1 MFYIHQSNQM
11 ELLAHQLSNLFGAS
25 LDNNSA
31 ANPFIQEKVLVQSPG
46 MSQWLKI
53 YLAQQLG
60 VMANIDFPLPSS
72 FIWSLYKELITDLPD
87 QSAFNKG
94 EMAWKLYTILPNHL
108 DDESFLPLKNYLTHD
123 KNGLML
129 FQLSEKIADVFDQYL
144 MYRPDWIESWEA
156 NDDDIKDGDTTLHPW
171 QPILWRA
178 LKEHTADLQ
187 QSEYHRANLHDVL
200 LEQLAGAFADKTH
213 KIHADLPQ
221 RLFIFGISALPSQQ
235 LHVFEQLSEHVDIH
249 LMLFNPCAHYWG
261 DIVDQKQLAKVQA
274 RFANKKHLGV
284 NDQNYMTVGN
294 PLLASWGKL
303 GRDYLEQLLE
313 INADQYD
320 YFVEPEPSSMLCR
333 IQADV
338 FNLSFRDQIES
349 LTPAESLTAAG
360 KQSID
365 VNDNSLM
372 FHACHSPLREVEV
385 LYDQLLHLFEQG
397 SSPSPTLTPKD
408 IIVMMPDVS
417 LYSPYIDAVF
427 AGSEVNRIP
436 YAISDKGFVLE
447 NPILNSFL
455 QLMKLPDSRF
465 SASELLDLISVPA
478 TTLVMG
484 LVEEDI
490 DLIRNWINEVGIR
503 WGIDSDHK
511 QSLDLPNDELNS
523 WRFGLNRL
531 LMGYAIGNETLVDGI
546 LPYKHVEGQNAE
558 TLGKLVFFID
568 TLIGFRAQ
576 LNEVATISDKIATVN
591 DLVVAFYQTDKN
603 EEQAINTIRQVLIEF
618 ETHFDTKNCEQPIS
632 QKVFAYYINNAFN
645 DKGVG
650 QRFLAGQVNFCTLM
664 PMRSIPFKVIC
675 LLGMNDADYP
685 RFVAPVGF
693 DLMATGKTRKGDRSR
708 RLDDRYLLLEAM
720 LSARDKLYVSYV
732 GHSMQDNSEK
742 IPSVLV
748 TELLEYCEQAFTFG
762 ESQKSLTN
770 KLVQFHPLQPFNPA
784 YFSAS
789 SSSLKSYQPH
799 WYRYVNQ
806 QNATIDSQISEQP
819 IDDTDVIKTLDLEQ
833 LIRFMLHPVKYFF
846 NHTLQLYFSSLTQVE
861 QDDETFMLD
870 ALTRYQLLESLS
882 ASKLAQSGLGSY
894 SHINGTGNLPHREVG
909 KLTFDKLDNQAD
921 GFLAALNETSLT
933 PLTPVEVNLNL
944 KIGDGNIQLLGWVKN
959 LTTNGLLFYRPAK
972 VTAKDRLVA
981 WMHHVVMAAIGRPVV
996 TRHIGLSESVD
1007 YKRLSQKQA
1016 KALLQQWVELYLDG
1030 RKQPL
1035 PFFVKSSEKWCQTA
1049 KMTEVAKMFNGSSFN
1064 QIPGEGDDLYIE
1076 RVFKD
1081 VDNLPKA
1088 FEQLAEQIFKPLFDA
1103 VEE

>member
-11 ELLAHQLSNLFGAS
+11 ELLAHKLSRLFGTS
-25 LDNNSA
+25 SA
-31 ANPFIQEKVLVQSPG
+31 KGNPFVQEKVLVQSPG

-72 FIWSLYKELITDLPD
+72 FIWSLYKELIKDLPD

-108 DDESFLPLKNYLTHD
+108 DDESFLPLKNYLAND

-129 FQLSEKIADVFDQYL
+129 FQLSEKVADVFDQYL
-144 MYRPDWIESWEA
+144 MYRPDWIEAWEA
-156 NDDDIKDGDTTLHPW
+156 SDDDIKDGDSALHPW

-178 LKEHTADLQ
+178 LKDHTADLQ
-187 QSEYHRANLHDVL
+187 QSKYHRANLHDVL
-200 LEQLAGAFADKTH
+200 LEQLAQAFADKSH
-213 KIHADLPQ
+213 KIHTDVPQ

-235 LHVFEQLSEHVDIH
+235 LHVFEQLSVHVDIH
-249 LMLFNPCAHYWG
+249 LMLFNPCDHYWG
-261 DIVDQKQLAKVQA
+261 DIVDVKQLAKVQA

-313 INADQYD
+313 IDADQYD
-320 YFVEPEPSSMLCR
+320 YFVEPDATSMLTR

-338 FNLSFRDQIES
+338 FKLSFRDQIDS
-349 LTPAESLTAAG
+349 LTPTQSLTNAG
-360 KQSID
+360 KQSINA
-365 VNDNSLM
+365 NDNSLM

-385 LYDQLLHLFEQG
+385 LYDQLLQLFEQDT
-397 SSPSPTLTPKD
+397 SLTPKD

-427 AGSEVNRIP
+427 AGSEVNRIT

-531 LMGYAIGNETLVDGI
+531 LMGYAISNESLVDGI

-576 LNEVATISDKIATVN
+576 LNEVASISDKIATVN
-591 DLVVAFYQTDKN
+591 ALVAAFYQTDKD

-618 ETHFDTKNCEQPIS
+618 ETHHHTKNCEQPIS

-693 DLMATGKTRKGDRSR
+693 DLMATGKSRKGDRSR

-762 ESQKSLTN
+762 KPH
-770 KLVQFHPLQPFNPA
+770 KLVQFHPLQPFNPV
-784 YFSAS
+784 YFDAKS
-789 SSSLKSYQPH
+789 SFSSYQPH

-806 QNATIDSQISEQP
+806 KNATTDSQIAEQP
-819 IDDTDVIKTLDLEQ
+819 IDDNEVVKTLDLEQ

-861 QDDETFMLD
+861 QDDETFVLD

-882 ASKLAQSGLGSY
+882 ASKLAQSGQGSY

-909 KLTFDKLDNQAD
+909 KLTFDKLDKQAD
-921 GFLAALNETSLT
+921 GFVGALNETSLT
-933 PLTPVEVNLNL
+933 PLTPVEVNLTITATNSSV
-944 KIGDGNIQLLGWVKN
+944 GN
-959 LTTNGLLFYRPAK
+959 
-972 VTAKDRLVA
+972 
-981 WMHHVVMAAIGRPVV
+981 
-996 TRHIGLSESVD
+996 
-1007 YKRLSQKQA
+1007 
-1016 KALLQQWVELYLDG
+1016 
-1030 RKQPL
+1030 
-1035 PFFVKSSEKWCQTA
+1035 
-1049 KMTEVAKMFNGSSFN
+1049 
-1064 QIPGEGDDLYIE
+1064 
-1076 RVFKD
+1076 
-1081 VDNLPKA
+1081 
-1088 FEQLAEQIFKPLFDA
+1088 
-1103 VEE
+1103 